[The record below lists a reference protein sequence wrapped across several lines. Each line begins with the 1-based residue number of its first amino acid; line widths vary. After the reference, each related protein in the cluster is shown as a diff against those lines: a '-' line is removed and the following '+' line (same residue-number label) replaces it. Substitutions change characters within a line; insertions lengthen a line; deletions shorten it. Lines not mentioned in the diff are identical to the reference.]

1 MILSRLGWAC
11 WALVPVVAVAYHFGP
26 GQIAAKRDQAAR
38 LQGDAIEAER
48 IAEAAQRLAYEQ
60 HLAAIDARRAAF
72 LSKSPADEAQALAA
86 TQREDAAY
94 ASAAEAWREVAGRIE
109 AVTRVFGTSET
120 PESLQ
125 LRLAHGRA
133 LVRSGEVWS
142 GIESLESLLTSVEGT
157 TASGANGTKA
167 ATAGGSEELATRTR
181 EELATAYYYG
191 ARLLRLNGMP
201 AQEWMVESGKAR
213 QHFRLLA
220 EGSRGGNSGGGRDED
235 ASAERAE
242 AHQRNL
248 ELVLNLEQSSL
259 AELQA
264 KPIPRESPSKCQGN
278 RPSNN
283 PGRKS
288 QRPPQEKRDARGAGG
303 AGNVPPGW

>member
-1 MILSRLGWAC
+1 MIITRIGWAC

-26 GQIAAKRDQAAR
+26 GQLSAQRDQAAR
-38 LQGDAIEAER
+38 LQSDAVDAER
-48 IAEAAQRLAYEQ
+48 IAEEAQRIAYEQ
-60 HLAAIDARRAAF
+60 HLAAIEARRTAF
-72 LSKSPADEAQALAA
+72 LSKSPADEARSLEA

-109 AVTRVFGTSET
+109 AVTRVFGERDT
-120 PESLQ
+120 PESLH

-142 GIESLESLLTSVEGT
+142 GIESLESLLTTVDDESPSMPL
-157 TASGANGTKA
+157 AP
-167 ATAGGSEELATRTR
+167 ELATRTR

-220 EGSRGGNSGGGRDED
+220 ESARSEGEDSAARD
-235 ASAERAE
+235 AAAAERAE

-264 KPIPRESPSKCQGN
+264 RPIPRESPSKCQGN
-278 RPSNN
+278 RPCNN
-283 PGRKS
+283 PGKKS
-288 QRPPQEKRDARGAGG
+288 QRPPEQKRDARGAGG
-303 AGNVPPGW
+303 AGAVPPGW

>member
-38 LQGDAIEAER
+38 LQSDAIDAER
-48 IAEAAQRLAYEQ
+48 IAEEAQRLAYEQ

-72 LSKSPADEAQALAA
+72 LSKSPADEAKALEA

-94 ASAAEAWREVAGRIE
+94 ARAAEAWREVAGRIE
-109 AVTRVFGTSET
+109 AVTTVFGTTDT

-142 GIESLESLLTSVEGT
+142 GIESLESLLTQVDGSAANDATG
-157 TASGANGTKA
+157 APSGRGA
-167 ATAGGSEELATRTR
+167 EELSTRTR

-220 EGSRGGNSGGGRDED
+220 EGSRGSGAAADGTGD
-235 ASAERAE
+235 AASERAE

-288 QRPPQEKRDARGAGG
+288 QRPPQDKRDARGAGG
-303 AGNVPPGW
+303 AGAVPPGW